1 MRDLQS
7 PLRTVT
13 NPTAKRRAGA
23 PGQLPGACRACEIR
37 ELAVCSALTDEEIAS
52 LEAILTQQ
60 SLRPGQT
67 LFFEGDPAAHVYN
80 VTAGTVRVSKL
91 LADGRRQVTGF
102 LRTGDFLGLARSE
115 AYTYTAEAVNAVE
128 ICRFAIKEFEA
139 LFQKFPRLEHNLL
152 ARASNE
158 LAEAQ
163 DQMLLLGRKAP
174 TEKLASFLLRQMG
187 KAEKMGEPVS
197 PVRLAMGRSD
207 IADYLGLTVE
217 TVSRSFTRMRKEGI
231 LALPDPNTVV
241 ILDQARLDELGE

>member
-1 MRDLQS
+1 MRNIQ
-7 PLRTVT
+7 RKA
-13 NPTAKRRAGA
+13 NPAAKRRASV
-23 PGQLPGACRACEIR
+23 PGQLPGVCQACEIR
-37 ELAVCSALTDEEIAS
+37 ELAICSALSDEEIAS
-52 LEAILTQQ
+52 LEAILTQH
-60 SLRPGQT
+60 SLAPGQT
-67 LFFEGDPAAHVYN
+67 LFYEGDPAEYVYN

-102 LRTGDFLGLARSE
+102 LRTGDFLGFARSE

-139 LFQKFPRLEHNLL
+139 LFRLFPRLEHNLL

-174 TEKLASFLLRQMG
+174 TEKLASFLLRQMT
-187 KAEKMGEPVS
+187 KARKMGEPAS

-217 TVSRSFTRMRKEGI
+217 TVSRSFTKLRKDAI
-231 LALPDPNTVV
+231 LGLPDPNTVV
-241 ILDQARLDELGE
+241 ILDQAGLEELGV